1 MSELHGRGQPDR
13 TGSSVAR
20 GNRGPK
26 TSCSSRAFA
35 LAFGAAILIATPA
48 QAQDA
53 APAQSTPE
61 VFVNTQLLERLA
73 KEAPTPKDR
82 AEPEQRLETPP
93 DWQLKSRLL
102 VVPESAGQPAEP
114 SFAPPAPS
122 LLATELQALE
132 AQAAPKT
139 QRQAAEPRFETPPQ
153 PPLRPDEAIAAK
165 AAAAL
170 AAAQKAAAEPD
181 TAEPDTAVSEAD
193 VGPPPAPSDLVPE
206 GASPGSAPVAAASG
220 ATPEAAPSEL
230 VDIPDTGS
238 AGDSPDPSDAGGEA
252 TPDEG
257 PAPKPSDLLSELAEA
272 PAEQGQAGT
281 PVAAPSVPEPPAPRD
296 SDREAE
302 APAPPPSSALPDD
315 VAGLPP
321 QTSAESEAELESAT
335 TPVSDSA
342 RATPSESQE
351 AQEAKLPPAPIEPYN
366 NQIFFESGSTELL
379 PEART
384 LLQQVARQL
393 AENEDDVVELRAY
406 ASGRDARRV
415 SLNRAIVARAYL
427 SELGVSSK
435 RIVLRPL
442 GNNGKLDRG
451 ERIDILRRAR

>member
-1 MSELHGRGQPDR
+1 M
-13 TGSSVAR
+13 
-20 GNRGPK
+20 
-26 TSCSSRAFA
+26 
-35 LAFGAAILIATPA
+35 ATPA

-61 VFVNTQLLERLA
+61 VFVNTELLERLA
-73 KEAPTPKDR
+73 KEAPAPKDR

-102 VVPESAGQPAEP
+102 VVPESARQPAEP
-114 SFAPPAPS
+114 SLAPPAPS

-132 AQAAPKT
+132 KQAERKT
-139 QRQAAEPRFETPPQ
+139 QRQGAEPRFETPPQ

-181 TAEPDTAVSEAD
+181 TAEPDTAVSEAE

-206 GASPGSAPVAAASG
+206 GASPGSPPVAAASG
-220 ATPEAAPSEL
+220 ATPEAAPREL
-230 VDIPDTGS
+230 VEIPDAGS
-238 AGDSPDPSDAGGEA
+238 AGDSPDPSDAGSEA
-252 TPDEG
+252 SLDEG

-272 PAEQGQAGT
+272 PAEQGQART

-302 APAPPPSSALPDD
+302 VPAPPPPSALPEED
-315 VAGLPP
+315 VAGQATRTTAGSDAGP
-321 QTSAESEAELESAT
+321 ESSTRPASETAT
-335 TPVSDSA
+335 Q
-342 RATPSESQE
+342 TPSKNQE
-351 AQEAKLPPAPIEPYN
+351 AQEARLPPAPIEPYN

-379 PEART
+379 PEARA